1 LRIQI
6 YTATIH
12 QFQPQVAIQHHK
24 KLVTVGVAMPGILV
38 IFVNGYAQAVV
49 VQVGYYLVG
58 MWAQQGGAQL

>member
-1 LRIQI
+1 
-6 YTATIH
+6 
-12 QFQPQVAIQHHK
+12 VAIQHHK